1 MAVEVE
7 RDGLIF
13 EVVMIGLIDELSVWD
28 EGQER
33 NQEDS

>member
-13 EVVMIGLIDELSVWD
+13 EVVTIGLIDELNVWD